1 MDARRVSPVTAQ
13 RTLMLLRHAKAEQGQ
28 GKLDHARELAPRGR
42 RDARAVGLWLADPSQ
57 GMVLDLVLCST
68 SERTRQT
75 LDGLRAGGASV
86 TETLFDDRI
95 YNGGASSLLDVL
107 REVSPSF
114 NALLIWGGAPKS
126 QCWQRRSRRRVS
138 GRPKAWGVCRAAFQ
152 PPAWRSWRS
161 RVAGRRWHPRR
172 RTCAISSCR
181 EADPK
186 VLCPR
191 AEIGVPA
198 CGRSHRIPP

>member
-1 MDARRVSPVTAQ
+1 MSPVTAQ
-13 RTLMLLRHAKAEQGQ
+13 RTLMLLRHAKAEQAQ

-107 REVSPSF
+107 REVSDSVSAVLMIGHGPGIPMLAT
-114 NALLIWGGAPKS
+114 ALAQEGVGSTEAIEHLSSGFPTCGLAILAFHGRWATLAPE
-126 QCWQRRSRRRVS
+126 
-138 GRPKAWGVCRAAFQ
+138 AASLRDF
-152 PPAWRSWRS
+152 A
-161 RVAGRRWHPRR
+161 VPR
-172 RTCAISSCR
+172 
-181 EADPK
+181 
-186 VLCPR
+186 
-191 AEIGVPA
+191 G
-198 CGRSHRIPP
+198 